1 MKKKIIIISTS
12 IILAIAI
19 AFSTLF
25 IIKAVKVNRL
35 KLDLPNTL
43 GVWWWTT
50 ESTDEYLQFA
60 KDNGVDEIYY
70 CDYNLNEN
78 SATFVSKAKALGFKV
93 YALWGEKD
101 WGEDRSGFDEL
112 MNKYKDYNANHPDN
126 KLDGIHL
133 DIEPHQI
140 DDFNDSE
147 INRKTYLLNYVKF
160 VYTTH
165 TLYNNIDIHYD
176 IPFWFDDVITYKGIT
191 KKVHEHVIDN
201 TDKVVVMSYRDTA
214 DKIYDISREELIY
227 ANATTTELSISV
239 NMTSDEGDQVSFQE
253 ENKRILNAEL
263 NKLNDIIA
271 EEYSVCIH
279 HIKSWYNLD
288 HGYSIFDLR

>member
-1 MKKKIIIISTS
+1 M
-12 IILAIAI
+12 
-19 AFSTLF
+19 
-25 IIKAVKVNRL
+25 
-35 KLDLPNTL
+35 
-43 GVWWWTT
+43 
-50 ESTDEYLQFA
+50 
-60 KDNGVDEIYY
+60 
-70 CDYNLNEN
+70 
-78 SATFVSKAKALGFKV
+78 
-93 YALWGEKD
+93 
-101 WGEDRSGFDEL
+101 
-112 MNKYKDYNANHPDN
+112 
-126 KLDGIHL
+126 DGIHL

-201 TDKVVVMSYRDTA
+201 ADKVVVMSYRDTA

-227 ANATTTELSISV
+227 ANATTTELSVSV